1 MIVNACS
8 RVALGGSVYDKAHK
22 ERKKV
27 PKNHAPYIS
36 KRSIALRES
45 SKEDGVRGRLQ
56 DLPEITLASVR
67 EEAKASQLATEVQS
81 IISAGKEATVFLAFW
96 RDFPLALKVYRF
108 YSTPHAKRGK
118 RKKLGGGKVGFS
130 RDLMAY
136 WAAREFWILERA
148 FRAGVN
154 VPTPAR
160 HSDNMFTARFLGDKD
175 FTPAPLLKDAVIEY
189 PQRTFDKI
197 IEQVFTLYRVFLIH
211 GDLSAFNILMF
222 QDEPWI
228 IDFPQA
234 IDFASRMARHKVT
247 AKGRPILLRDIKNV
261 CEFFARLGVTGDA
274 ESLCDECMSQIGETE
289 RLEVSSLVR

>member
-1 MIVNACS
+1 MPN
-8 RVALGGSVYDKAHK
+8 D
-22 ERKKV
+22 
-27 PKNHAPYIS
+27 PAPYIS

-45 SKEDGVRGRLQ
+45 SKEAGARGRLQ
-56 DLPEITLASVR
+56 DLPEITLESVR
-67 EEAKASQLATEVQS
+67 ADAHASHLATEVQS

-96 RDFPLALKVYRF
+96 RDFPLALKVYRY
-108 YSTPHAKRGK
+108 YSTPHGKRGK
-118 RKKLGGGKVGFS
+118 RKKMGGGKVGFS
-130 RDLMAY
+130 KDIMAY

-160 HSDNMFTARFLGDKD
+160 HSDNMFTARFLGEDLQ
-175 FTPAPLLKDAVIEY
+175 PAPLLKDVDIKH
-189 PQRTFDKI
+189 PKRIFDKI

-234 IDFASRMARHKVT
+234 IDFASRPGRHSVV
-247 AKGRPILLRDIKNV
+247 AEGRPILLRDIKNI
-261 CEFFARLGVTGDA
+261 CRFFSRFGVNADA
-274 ESLCDECMSQIGETE
+274 EVLCNECMSQVGETE
-289 RLEVSSLVR
+289 RLEASSLVR